1 MSRLARLSVN
11 LSGNER
17 FGAKIDFLRFL
28 INTMGDDVDAGKLVR
43 VARAFYSRFSRSAQQ
58 KEMRHLTRLIERV
71 LANQKQDEKWR
82 MIFRRQLNALIRR
95 EFIGKSDLA
104 GARGLAARRFRL
116 RSQNEE
122 DGLILALLEAA
133 GVATRQFVEIGCGRS
148 GGNSAVLAREFGWN
162 GLMIDSSRKA
172 VEQLRM
178 ELKGNPSVAV
188 IRAVMTPECV
198 NDVLS
203 DHGVTGEIDFLSID
217 IDSTDYW
224 LLDAVTVCSP
234 RVLVMEYNA
243 LFGPDRAV
251 TVPLASIPKGAPKG
265 YSGASLCALEKLA
278 RRKGYRLVVCEEA
291 GVNAFFL
298 RNDLAE
304 DIPGLSPQQAYRP
317 LIDKYDVFDSRPK
330 KIDIYSLI
338 ENEKLELVEV

>member
-1 MSRLARLSVN
+1 MS
-11 LSGNER
+11 E
-17 FGAKIDFLRFL
+17 
-28 INTMGDDVDAGKLVR
+28 GKLGRVVR
-43 VARAFYSRFSRSAQQ
+43 VLYSRFSRSAQQ
-58 KEMRHLTRLIERV
+58 KEVRQLTRLVERV

-95 EFIGKSDLA
+95 EFIGKNGLA
-104 GARGLAARRFRL
+104 GSRGLAARRFRL

-148 GGNSAVLAREFGWN
+148 GGNSAVLAREFGWC

-178 ELKGNPSVAV
+178 ELKGNPSVEV
-188 IRAVMTPECV
+188 IKAVMTPECV

-203 DHGVTGEIDFLSID
+203 DHGITGDIDFLSID

-224 LLDAVTVCSP
+224 LLDALVVCSP

-251 TVPLASIPKGAPKG
+251 TVPSAPIPEGAPKG
-265 YSGASLCALEKLA
+265 YSGASLAALEKLA
-278 RRKGYRLVVCEEA
+278 RKKGYRLVVCEEA

-298 RNDLAE
+298 RNDLAD
-304 DIPGLSPQQAYRP
+304 DIPGLSPLQAYRP

-338 ENEKLELVEV
+338 ERQKLELVEV